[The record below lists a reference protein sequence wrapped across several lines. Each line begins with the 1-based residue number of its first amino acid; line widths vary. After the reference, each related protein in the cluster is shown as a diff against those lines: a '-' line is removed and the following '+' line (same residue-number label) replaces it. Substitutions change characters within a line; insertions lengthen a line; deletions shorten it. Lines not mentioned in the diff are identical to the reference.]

1 MNKAK
6 IEKVIGREIID
17 SRGKPTVEAEVHLDD
32 GTIGI
37 GRAPS
42 GASTG
47 KYEACELRDSDGV
60 GVSQAVANING
71 PLASALKGTSP
82 FGVFEVDDKL
92 ISADGTENKS
102 KMGANAILA
111 LSIAVAR
118 SAASSLKIPLF
129 KYIGGEQACTMP
141 VPMMNILNGGAHASN
156 NLDIQEFMILPVGAK
171 SFREG
176 LKNSCKVYAELKKL
190 LSEKKLS
197 TSVGDE
203 GGFAPDLK
211 GDREA
216 LELILSAVERAGFAP
231 GKDFMLALDAASSEW
246 KGESDWEYKL
256 PKSGEKISSHEL
268 SSRWRKLVQEYPIM
282 SIEDPLGEE
291 DWNGWQHITDELG
304 GDIRLVGD
312 DLFVTNTKRLKKGI
326 EMGCGNAIL
335 IKPNQIGTLSE
346 TIAAVGTAK
355 NNAYST
361 IMSHRSGETED
372 STIADLAVALNTGF
386 IKTGAPARA
395 ERTVKYNR
403 LLKIEEMLG
412 KSAWYPGKDILTII

>member
-1 MNKAK
+1 MCKAK
-6 IEKVIGREIID
+6 IVKVTGREIID
-17 SRGKPTVEAEVHLDD
+17 SRGRPTVEAEVMLDD
-32 GTIGI
+32 GSVGI

-47 KYEACELRDSDGV
+47 KYEACELRDSDGT
-60 GVSQAVANING
+60 GVSQAVANVNG
-71 PLASALKGTSP
+71 PLADVLKGTSP
-82 FGVFEVDDKL
+82 FDIFEVDRRLKE
-92 ISADGTENKS
+92 ADGTENKS

-111 LSIAVAR
+111 LSIATAG
-118 SAASSLKIPLF
+118 SAASALKMPLF
-129 KYIGGEQACTMP
+129 KYIGGEQGCTMP
-141 VPMMNILNGGAHASN
+141 IPMMNILNGGAHASN

-176 LKNSCKVYAELKKL
+176 LKNSCRAYSALKKL
-190 LSEKKLS
+190 LTEKGLS

-203 GGFAPDLK
+203 GGFAPDLS

-216 LELILSAVERAGFAP
+216 LELILSAIERAGFQP
-231 GKDFMLALDAASSEW
+231 GKDFLLALDAAASEW
-246 KGESDWEYKL
+246 KGDSDWEYKL

-268 SSRWRKLVQEYPIM
+268 TARWRKLVQEYPIM

-291 DWNGWQHITDELG
+291 DWNGWQHISDELG

-312 DLFVTNTKRLKKGI
+312 DLFVTNVSRLKKGI
-326 EMGCGNAIL
+326 ELGCGNAIL

-346 TIAAVGTAK
+346 TIAAVGTAR
-355 NNAYST
+355 NNAYTT

-372 STIADLAVALNTGF
+372 SSIADLAVALNTGL

-395 ERTVKYNR
+395 ERTAKYNR
-403 LLKIEEMLG
+403 LLKIEEILG
-412 KSAWYPGKDILTII
+412 KAAWYPGREILTII